1 MKMKQN
7 VIALG
12 AALILG
18 LTGCGGQTQVNVEQA
33 GMLATAAA
41 SSDKFAG
48 VVVSEN
54 AVEITRDTEQKI
66 DELYVA
72 VGDTLRINE
81 KLFEYDTD
89 TLSLTIDKQE
99 LEMDKLEQQIKDLK
113 TQITNLEKQ
122 IKNEK
127 DKNTKATLELSLR
140 SVNADAAPG

>member
-54 AVEITRDTEQKI
+54 AVVSPGIPRSRLTSCMLPWATPSGSTKSSSNMIPTR
-66 DELYVA
+66 
-72 VGDTLRINE
+72 
-81 KLFEYDTD
+81 
-89 TLSLTIDKQE
+89 
-99 LEMDKLEQQIKDLK
+99 
-113 TQITNLEKQ
+113 
-122 IKNEK
+122 
-127 DKNTKATLELSLR
+127 
-140 SVNADAAPG
+140 